1 MTNYNNTLL
10 FAKANSMAI
19 ANRRPT
25 EALRTIMF
33 LEGDRQK
40 ALFRV
45 EYAVENCEDYRTL
58 DIRVEVEPLSYKAQL
73 EMADAYGI
81 SPTRTMIAEEVYS
94 FDCFK
99 EEDDYTFEKACELVS
114 ETYFEIDDCNS
125 IAYCAL
131 VIASLFQH
139 YTISCIEDMLP
150 RERIEIY
157 EELC

>member
-1 MTNYNNTLL
+1 MTNERL
-10 FAKANSMAI
+10 FAQATKVAI
-19 ANRRPT
+19 ENKGAS
-25 EALRTIMF
+25 EQLRTIMF
-33 LEGDRQK
+33 LEGDTKK

-45 EYAVENCEDYRTL
+45 EYAVDGCEDYRVL
-58 DIRVEVEPLSYKAQL
+58 DVRVEVEPLLSYKHQL
-73 EMADAYGI
+73 GMANAYGI

-114 ETYFEIDDCNS
+114 ETYFGIDDCNS

-131 VIASLFQH
+131 VIASLFEH

-150 RERIEIY
+150 RERIATY